1 MHITP
6 STLSLFA
13 SRLRRIALLASLVG
27 ASSGLGA
34 QTVTVSPGNADIRDR
49 LEIEALVLQ
58 AKPDASAGELIAT
71 ADGDYSRILAAL
83 YEEGYFGASVSIKLG
98 GREAAGLSALNAP
111 ATLQPVIIDV
121 DLGPRFTFG
130 RAQIE
135 PRAPG
140 SEHPEGFAIGAPA
153 GTAAIRSAALGAVDD
168 WKEASHAKARISGQ
182 EIVARHRQAELDVA
196 ITIDPGP
203 ALLFGDLVTPP
214 DPEFRR
220 SRLLKIAGLP
230 TSEPYSPEALHQ
242 ARARLVA
249 TGAFNSLVLEEA
261 EAPEPN
267 QTLPITL
274 SYEAAPPRRLGFGAE
289 VDTTSGLSLQ
299 TFWLHRNFFGGAE
312 RLRFDAKAE
321 GIGGPSGG
329 TDYSFDALLRVPG
342 FRRADDTLELSA
354 GLGRIDD
361 DTVDETLFELG
372 IRRARQV
379 NETLVVGTSL
389 GFRFSEA
396 EDIGGKTEFRHFIIS
411 ADAERDLRDNALNPT
426 SGTYGFLELTPF
438 IGLGDSKT
446 GVRLKGDFRAYRTFG
461 DGLVVAARGQLG
473 VAAGPEI
480 AEVPPEFLFF
490 SGGGGTVRGQG
501 FKSLGVGSGASQ
513 TGGRGFAGLSLELRR
528 DMTETLSLV
537 GFMDHGYISSGYD
550 FSDGASHSGAGLGI
564 RYKTSFGPLR
574 ADLGFPVGGST
585 DGTDYGLYIGL
596 GQAF

>member
-1 MHITP
+1 MSSCAARLWRIFVP
-6 STLSLFA
+6 ALFFGA
-13 SRLRRIALLASLVG
+13 AGALT
-27 ASSGLGA
+27 A
-34 QTVTVSPGNADIRDR
+34 QTVTVSPVNDSIRER
-49 LEIEALVLQ
+49 LEDEALVLNAQ
-58 AKPDASAGELIAT
+58 SGATAGELIAI
-71 ADGDYSRILAAL
+71 AEGDYRRILAVL
-83 YEEGYFGASVSIKLG
+83 YEEGYFGADVSIKLG
-98 GREAAGLSALNAP
+98 GQEAAALGALNAP
-111 ATLQPVIIDV
+111 ANLLPVTIGV
-121 DLGPRFTFG
+121 DLGPRFAFG
-130 RAQIE
+130 RAQIAPQVNGSNLPETFATGE
-135 PRAPG
+135 PA
-140 SEHPEGFAIGAPA
+140 S
-153 GTAAIRSAALGAVDD
+153 TAVIRSAALGAVDN

-182 EIVARHRQAELDVA
+182 EIVARHKQRELDVA
-196 ITIDPGP
+196 IAIDPGP
-203 ALLFGDLVTPP
+203 ALSFGKLITPKN
-214 DPEFRR
+214 PEFRS

-230 TSEPYSPEALHQ
+230 TGEPYSPEALRQ

-249 TGAFNSLVLEEA
+249 TGAFNSVVLEEA
-261 EAPEPN
+261 AAPGSN
-267 QTLPITL
+267 QTLPISL

-354 GLGRIDD
+354 GLSRVDD

-389 GFRFSEA
+389 GFRVSEA
-396 EDIGGKTEFRHFIIS
+396 EDVGGKNEFQHFIIS

-446 GVRLKGDFRAYRTFG
+446 GVRLKGDFRAYRAFG
-461 DGLVVAARGQLG
+461 NGLVLAARGQFG

-528 DMTETLSLV
+528 DLTETVSLV
-537 GFMDHGYISSGYD
+537 GFMDYGYISSDYD
-550 FSDGASHSGAGLGI
+550 FSDGGSHSGAGLGI
-564 RYKTSFGPLR
+564 RYNTSFGPLR
-574 ADLGFPVGGST
+574 VDLGLPLGGST
-585 DGTDYGLYIGL
+585 DGTEYGLYIGL